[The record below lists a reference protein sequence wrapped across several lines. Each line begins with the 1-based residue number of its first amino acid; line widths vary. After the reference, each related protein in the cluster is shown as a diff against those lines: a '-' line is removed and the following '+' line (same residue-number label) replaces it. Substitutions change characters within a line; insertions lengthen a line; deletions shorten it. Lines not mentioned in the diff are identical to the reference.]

1 MDTTPSKG
9 LNTWI
14 GYIGAAISA
23 LSAAA
28 IVVLNS
34 MDVTS
39 LPPWLAAALLALA
52 ALQERLVGKTRSE
65 QAQTLTIAASKEK
78 EAEAAILIAGA
89 KARAASASNVVS
101 PDEYRG
107 QASISD
113 AGPMT
118 PGDLDAVDQADAEL
132 LPAQE
137 G

>member
-52 ALQERLVGKTRSE
+52 ALQERAVGKTRSD
-65 QAQTLTIAASKEK
+65 QAQTLTFAATKREELAAK
-78 EAEAAILIAGA
+78 NAAIVPPL
-89 KARAASASNVVS
+89 S
-101 PDEYRG
+101 PDEHRG

-118 PGDLDAVDQADAEL
+118 PGDLDAVDQSDAEL

>member
-34 MDVTS
+34 TDVTS

-52 ALQERLVGKTRSE
+52 ALQERAVGKTRSD
-65 QAQTLTIAASKEK
+65 QAQTLTIAKVKHDELTAL
-78 EAEAAILIAGA
+78 AAAPAPAL
-89 KARAASASNVVS
+89 S
-101 PDEYRG
+101 PDDYRG
-107 QASISD
+107 HASVSD
-113 AGPMT
+113 SGPMT
-118 PGDLDAVDQADAEL
+118 PGDLDAVDRADSEL